1 MDEFGFGLVFQ
12 KWTTVFSGL
21 FFPSKERLFTTH
33 FLTADLRTMKARYF
47 QDTDTLYFEL
57 RATEVTDTRDL
68 DDDTILD
75 YDAEGNIVGIT
86 LEHARSKVGGEK
98 VEFDMYSA

>member
-1 MDEFGFGLVFQ
+1 MDNGFIRLS
-12 KWTTVFSGL
+12 FS
-21 FFPSKERLFTTH
+21 KTERLFTTH
-33 FLTADLRTMKARYF
+33 FLTADLRPMKARYF

-75 YDAEGNIVGIT
+75 YDAQGNVVGIT
-86 LEHARSKVGGEK
+86 LEHARSKIGSDK
-98 VEFDMYSA
+98 VEFEMIPA